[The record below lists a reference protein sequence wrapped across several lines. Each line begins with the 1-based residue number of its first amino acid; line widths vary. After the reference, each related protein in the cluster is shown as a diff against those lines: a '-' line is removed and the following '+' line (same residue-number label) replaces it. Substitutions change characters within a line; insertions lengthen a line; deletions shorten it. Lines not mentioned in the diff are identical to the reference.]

1 MSEEYEP
8 DSPIMTSETPLL
20 SGSTATLTGESS
32 LSGSPDASAE
42 YNYVTGPDGQMYAVK
57 KEPFVWKKF
66 FIGLGVPL
74 FLMILPLILMMIADS
89 MDPWDYDGESQ
100 TVSLEKGEGTDYST
114 DFVLTDDE
122 YLSSCRITE
131 DFNRSDHRYYCHED
145 WHHSD
150 WDEILSVSF
159 VVGSHDEHLLVRGNG
174 TAYSGA
180 FTLSSNESV
189 EWCEMPW
196 WEESWYECQSSVGA
210 ESFTIIKETWG
221 EYDDYPNREQ
231 VGHWNAN
238 DSILHFDDGDDHG
251 SDFELLIKTF
261 ATFGGWSKE
270 TGVMHFDDGD
280 DYGSNFDIDVRIET
294 KEEQEDRDRQ
304 EDTAAILGGI
314 SSLLCMAAPLVS
326 IGMIIYGFA
335 ASGGKALGIG
345 ATVALASYP
354 IIGFF
359 GCIAVLSGG
368 F

>member
-1 MSEEYEP
+1 MSDEYEP

-20 SGSTATLTGESS
+20 SGSTTTLTGGGT
-32 LSGSPDASAE
+32 LSGTSSASDDYE
-42 YNYVTGPDGQMYAVK
+42 YVTGPDGQMYAVK

-89 MDPWDYDGESQ
+89 MDPWWSESQ

-131 DFNRSDHRYYCHED
+131 DFDRSDNRYYCHED

-150 WDEILSVSF
+150 WDEIISVSF
-159 VVGSHDEHLLVRGNG
+159 VVESHDEHLLVRGNG
-174 TAYSGA
+174 TAYSGV
-180 FTLSSNESV
+180 FTLASNESV
-189 EWCEMPW
+189 DWCNVPW
-196 WEESWYECQSSVGA
+196 WEDSWYDCQASVGA

-221 EYDDYPNREQ
+221 EYDYPNREQ

-238 DSILHFDDGDDHG
+238 DSILHFDDGEDHG
-251 SDFELLIKTF
+251 SDFELEIETF
-261 ATFGGWSKE
+261 ASFGGWSKE

-280 DYGSNFDIDVRIET
+280 DYGSNFDIDVHIET

-314 SSLLCMAAPLVS
+314 SSLMCMAAPLVS

-335 ASGGKALGIG
+335 ASGGKAMGIG
-345 ATVALASYP
+345 ATVAIVSYP
-354 IIGFF
+354 VIGFF